1 VVGRKAETAAR
12 LSTLNSDK
20 TLRQALGYR
29 TLLLLLLLLL
39 LLRRRVQ
46 PDVICTAVE
55 MQGTAG
61 N

>member
-39 LLRRRVQ
+39 LLRRVQ

>member
-39 LLRRRVQ
+39 LRRVQ